1 MCEQRNEGMQGREH
15 AVCII
20 TETRENGQERERDAW
35 DAACYK
41 NHEKYLWLNAAGR
54 DMMGWYIYIY
64 GLPADEY
71 FPRYLWGLLL
81 WCGFGNV
88 DFQKT
93 NGSEV
98 QCPQPVDTFIL
109 TPEVDVY
116 TVSWMW
122 RFIQSVV
129 TRLLCA
135 QSYTTC
141 RMSWQIFIWHFSS
154 HIVLIFWDE
163 CHRFMMQVSMMKK
176 ATNKWGIT
184 DPDTVADSQSQP
196 KKISKNILRTGHVDM
211 TPENADVG
219 CLLQST
225 PRFSVNTCESLVR
238 ELHRSSNSRTVHHR
252 WSWTQDILAEHFPV
266 ICCLKAL
273 KNLNHCELIRGH
285 LWSIGTTILCG
296 FGTLNHLGRYS

>member
-1 MCEQRNEGMQGREH
+1 MCEQRNKGMQGREH

-35 DAACYK
+35 DAACYE

-54 DMMGWYIYIY
+54 DMVGWYIYIY

-122 RFIQSVV
+122 RFIQSVI

-141 RMSWQIFIWHFSS
+141 RMSWQIFD
-154 HIVLIFWDE
+154 IFPRILCWYFETNVIDLW
-163 CHRFMMQVSMMKK
+163 CRFRWWRKQQINEVSQ
-176 ATNKWGIT
+176 TQT
-184 DPDTVADSQSQP
+184 QSQTHSHSQRKFP
-196 KKISKNILRTGHVDM
+196 RISWEQVTWTWHRKMLM
-211 TPENADVG
+211 SE
-219 CLLQST
+219 CWLQST